1 VSTRSESGA
10 GGWLSGVLV
19 AILVAGASASCAS
32 EPVPDLDP
40 ERDSEASTAIDSGPD
55 PAAAEETEV
64 RPFRNFSLPPDGTSG
79 GAIERH
85 PVRILNLAS
94 APFVVRASAGAA
106 PVVLDTL
113 EPGEAY
119 RVDLDAPA
127 GLLRIEWRSLD
138 GRFHGNEPV
147 APGSKSLADSV
158 SIVRIEAETR
168 SE

>member
-10 GGWLSGVLV
+10 RSWLPGVLV

-32 EPVPDLDP
+32 EPAPDLDS
-40 ERDSEASTAIDSGPD
+40 ERDIEASSATDSGPD
-55 PAAAEETEV
+55 PAAAVETEI

-85 PVRILNLAS
+85 PVRIVNLAS
-94 APFVVRASAGAA
+94 DPFVVRASAGAA

-138 GRFHGNEPV
+138 GRFHGQEPV
-147 APGSKSLADSV
+147 APASKSLADSV
-158 SIVRIEAETR
+158 SIVRIAAETR
-168 SE
+168 SD

>member
-55 PAAAEETEV
+55 PAEETEV

-138 GRFHGNEPV
+138 GRFRGNEPV

>member
-1 VSTRSESGA
+1 VRRRSEARA
-10 GGWLSGVLV
+10 GSWLPGVLV

-40 ERDSEASTAIDSGPD
+40 ERDIEVSSAADSGPA
-55 PAAAEETEV
+55 AAAETEI
-64 RPFRNFSLPPDGTSG
+64 RPFRNFSLPPDGSTG

-85 PVRILNLAS
+85 PVRIVNLAP

-127 GLLRIEWRSLD
+127 GLLRIEWRSID
-138 GRFHGNEPV
+138 GRFHGHEPV
-147 APGSKSLADSV
+147 APAPKSLADSV
-158 SIVRIEAETR
+158 SIVRIEAENR
-168 SE
+168 SD